1 MFANRR
7 ETGGDSPPQKPS
19 LIRKRLPPLTKK
31 ISLPQISI
39 QQKHIPAND
48 NPVDEADV
56 PVSDQR
62 HWNAEPECRNRF
74 RLSETHPYRTKVRY
88 GRDATGKWD
97 FVNPLPRPLLAL
109 TPRYY
114 RWSDAGIFQTGDMD
128 PIDARRT
135 VMARKTEAAI
145 KAERAER
152 RRLAVLSNI
161 GASEPVVRLTK
172 LATSL
177 LATADERKWAGE
189 GLPIEAEFRTGRID
203 ARLRQTAADVADVY
217 ETANTESVEISDRRV
232 DARSAASFLRYRLMH
247 LWRPLVDAVVFG
259 KTMSAIG
266 REYGGNKEDAAKLG
280 RQKVIDGLLI
290 ARECLLDL
298 SDLKAQGFASEET
311 GRPRR
316 LPHVTT
322 LGRNST
328 DLPMRLHRAANDN
341 RLSIR
346 DVA

>member
-1 MFANRR
+1 M
-7 ETGGDSPPQKPS
+7 
-19 LIRKRLPPLTKK
+19 TKK
-31 ISLPQISI
+31 ISLPKISI

-48 NPVDEADV
+48 IPVDEADV

-62 HWNAEPECRNRF
+62 HWNAEPERRNSF
-74 RLSETHPYRTKVRY
+74 RISETHPYRTKVRY

-97 FVNPLPRPLLAL
+97 FVNPLPRPRL
-109 TPRYY
+109 TVAPRDYG
-114 RWSDAGIFQTGDMD
+114 WGDAGIFHTGDMD
-128 PIDARRT
+128 AIDARRT
-135 VMARKTEAAI
+135 VMARKAEASI
-145 KAERAER
+145 KAERPHR
-152 RRLAVLSNI
+152 RRLAVLGNI
-161 GASEPVVRLTK
+161 GASDQVARLTK
-172 LATSL
+172 LATPL

-203 ARLRQTAADVADVY
+203 ARLRQAAADFADVY

-247 LWRPLVDAVVFG
+247 LWRPLVDALVFG
-259 KTMSAIG
+259 RTMSAIG

-290 ARECLLDL
+290 ARECFLDL
-298 SDLKAQGFASEET
+298 SALKAQGSASEAA
-311 GRPRR
+311 GGPRR
-316 LPHVTT
+316 SPHVTT

-328 DLPMRLHRAANDN
+328 DLPVRLHQAANDN